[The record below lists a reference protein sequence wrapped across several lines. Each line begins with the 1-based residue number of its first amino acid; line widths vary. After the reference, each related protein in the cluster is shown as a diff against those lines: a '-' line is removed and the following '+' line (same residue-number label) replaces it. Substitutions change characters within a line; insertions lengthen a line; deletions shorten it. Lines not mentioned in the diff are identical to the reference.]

1 METSDIYQK
10 YLIDDFLRQVMSYRD
25 EWRSGMWIQRKD
37 CPDDLLSICSVEPRG
52 ELLYAS
58 TMNEVHRCLRRS
70 LILVAFALAKHTRN
84 ATALSFHTLT
94 KRSVEEFFAS
104 PVKQDPLKVCSRTLE
119 DNLPIPML
127 GLGESD
133 DMTLFLFRENSL
145 RDILPN
151 DLLDLLLSQPGIAK
165 VSFVTFSEKG
175 ARSAILNARFLEDSH
190 VKGYEVY
197 SYQEFIEDEFGEGE
211 WEKLSSVLERAKEAA
226 YYYCGISVVKAVRPS
241 SLRSFKGDIEDNLL
255 ARVRS
260 LGLPDAKMKLL
271 GQRFNKE
278 RAYRALTGSSDFA
291 RSYMTGEWLCLSL
304 KSACQSPFG
313 EPSIVDLTPIVSSYF
328 KSIEQFLYDFVSL
341 HTRERDGKNRKLFIN
356 SRWERLDPSSGYDE
370 SVEPI
375 PLDGRGFADVTDAL
389 MSPAFKERL
398 SLKTLIDFLGSKRT
412 DGTYRPNYNADL
424 LVDGA
429 SDGSTYHM
437 LIDALEKVRDRRN
450 GFFHK
455 DNLYDWSV
463 VEEVR
468 ELVTL
473 AFYLLLGAVRISA
486 EEEAN
491 LGFNSSGAQA
501 DDFTLLCDLVYEKE
515 GLEDGGCIPEDGV
528 VRVPVYY
535 INDSPVPYVADSDPD
550 ATFNEDGSPL
560 HSSIFLKE
568 LGPEPRRSVK
578 LDRNNLPSLLYRG
591 YLEIGGDGSRIELN
605 LSEQKTPIFKG
616 GAFCG
621 PGGAAL

>member
-1 METSDIYQK
+1 METSDIYEK
-10 YLIDDFLRQVMSYRD
+10 YLLDDFLRQVMAHRD
-25 EWRSGMWIQRKD
+25 KWRSGMWTQRKD
-37 CPDDLLSICSVEPRG
+37 RPDDLLSICSVEPRG
-52 ELLYAS
+52 ESLYAF
-58 TMNEVHRCLRRS
+58 TMNEIRKCLRRA
-70 LILVAFALAKHTRN
+70 LILVAFSLAKHIRN
-84 ATALSFHTLT
+84 ASTLSFHTLT
-94 KRSVEEFFAS
+94 KRSVEEFFALS
-104 PVKQDPLKVCSRTLE
+104 VKQDPLKVCSRILE

-127 GLGESD
+127 GLGEPD

-175 ARSAILNARFLEDSH
+175 ARSAILNARFLESSH

-197 SYQEFIEDEFGEGE
+197 SYQDFIEDEFGESE

-226 YYYCGISVVKAVRPS
+226 YYYCGLSVVKAVRPS
-241 SLRSFKGDIEDNLL
+241 SLRSFKSDIEDDLL

-260 LGLPDAKMKLL
+260 LDLPDAKRELL

-278 RAYRALTGSSDFA
+278 CAYRALTGSGDFA
-291 RSYMTGEWLCLSL
+291 RSYMTGEWLYLSL

-328 KSIEQFLYDFVSL
+328 KAVEQFLYDFVSL
-341 HTRERDGKNRKLFIN
+341 HTRECDGKNRKLFIN
-356 SRWERLDPSSGYDE
+356 GRREKLDPSSGYNE

-375 PLDGRGFADVTDAL
+375 PLDGRGFADVTNAL

-398 SLKTLIDFLGSKRT
+398 SLKTLIGFLGSTRT
-412 DGTYRPNYNADL
+412 DGTYRPNYNVDL

-429 SDGSTYHM
+429 SDDSTYHM
-437 LIDALEKVRDRRN
+437 LIDTLEKVKDRRN

-455 DNLYDWSV
+455 DSLYDWNAV
-463 VEEVR
+463 DEVR

-473 AFYLLLGAVRISA
+473 AFYLLLGAARISP

-491 LGFNSSGAQA
+491 LGFNGSGAQA
-501 DDFTLLCDLVYEKE
+501 DDFTLLCDLIYEKE
-515 GLEDGGCIPEDGV
+515 SREESSCVPEDGV
-528 VRVPVYY
+528 LRIPVYY

-550 ATFNEDGSPL
+550 ATFNGDGSPL
-560 HSSIFLKE
+560 HSVIFLKE
-568 LGPEPRRSVK
+568 LGPEPRRAVK
-578 LDRNNLPSLLYRG
+578 LDRHNPPSLLYRG
-591 YLEIGGDGSRIELN
+591 YLEIGSDGSHIELN
-605 LSEQKTPIFKG
+605 LSEQKAPIFKG
-616 GAFCG
+616 GAFCD
-621 PGGAAL
+621 PEGAAS

>member
-25 EWRSGMWIQRKD
+25 EWRSGMWTQRKD
-37 CPDDLLSICSVEPRG
+37 RPDDLLSICSVEPRG
-52 ELLYAS
+52 ESLYAS
-58 TMNEVHRCLRRS
+58 TMNEIHKCLRRA
-70 LILVAFALAKHTRN
+70 LILVAFSLAKHIRS
-84 ATALSFHTLT
+84 ATTFSLHTLT

-104 PVKQDPLKVCSRTLE
+104 PVKQNPLKVCSRTLE
-119 DNLPIPML
+119 DDLPIPLL
-127 GLGESD
+127 GLGEPD
-133 DMTLFLFRENSL
+133 DMTLFLFRENTL

-151 DLLDLLLSQPGIAK
+151 DLLDLLLSQPGIAR

-175 ARSAILNARFLEDSH
+175 TRSAILNARFHESEH

-226 YYYCGISVVKAVRPS
+226 YYYCGLSVVRAVRPS
-241 SLRSFKGDIEDNLL
+241 SLRSFKSDIEDDLL
-255 ARVRS
+255 ARFRS
-260 LGLPDAKMKLL
+260 LDLPDAKRELL
-271 GQRFNKE
+271 GQRFSKE

-291 RSYMTGEWLCLSL
+291 RSYMTGEWLYLSL

-313 EPSIVDLTPIVSSYF
+313 EPSIVDLTPVVSSYF

-341 HTRERDGKNRKLFIN
+341 HTRECDGKNRKLFIN
-356 SRWERLDPSSGYDE
+356 SRWEKLDPSSGYDE

-375 PLDGRGFADVTDAL
+375 PLDGRGFADVTNAL

-398 SLKTLIDFLGSKRT
+398 SLKTLIGFLGSTRT

-437 LIDALEKVRDRRN
+437 LIDTLEKVKDRRN

-455 DNLYDWSV
+455 DNLYDWGAV
-463 VEEVR
+463 DEVR

-473 AFYLLLGAVRISA
+473 AFYLLLGAARISP
-486 EEEAN
+486 EEGAN
-491 LGFNSSGAQA
+491 LGFNGSGTQA
-501 DDFTLLCDLVYEKE
+501 DDFTLLCNLIYEKE
-515 GLEDGGCIPEDGV
+515 SHKDSGCVPEDGV
-528 VRVPVYY
+528 LRIPVYY
-535 INDSPVPYVADSDPD
+535 INDSPVPYVVDSDPD

-560 HSSIFLKE
+560 HSGVFLKE
-568 LGPEPRRSVK
+568 LGPEPRRAVK
-578 LDRNNLPSLLYRG
+578 LDRHNLPSLLYRG